1 MAGRGLGGHRV
12 EEGVKLKECT
22 KTALGSL
29 RAASNLA
36 VEALGARES
45 LPQLIFV
52 ALHATNLG
60 QLLEELPFFLVRQT
74 LLERSLLITDALG
87 SRGETWRCHVQ
98 QNVGTIHPVDMRH
111 HGLKAMGGDILK
123 AQVLLDCFMK
133 KLHGP
138 THSIPGHNLACGG
151 PQIIAGKILAATMRS
166 VTLFGAHQRDLAHMA
181 QVACGVSDA
190 KSHALAFV

>member
-52 ALHATNLG
+52 ALHAPNLG
-60 QLLEELPFFLVRQT
+60 QLLEDLPLFFVRKT

-111 HGLKAMGGDILK
+111 HGVKAMRRHVLK
-123 AQVLLDCFMK
+123 TKMLLDTFMK
-133 KLHGP
+133 QFHRP
-138 THSIPGHNLACGG
+138 THPIPGDNLACGG
-151 PQIIAGKILAATMRS
+151 PQIIAGKVLAATIRS
-166 VTLFGAHQRDLAHMA
+166 VASFGTHQLDFAHRA
-181 QVACGVSDA
+181 QGARGVS
-190 KSHALAFV
+190 